1 MEVIGIIAEYNPFHN
16 GHKYH
21 IDQIKKRYPKSIIV
35 LALNGYFSER
45 GETSLLTKEDKVK
58 LSLDYGVDIVVELP
72 ALFGTQ
78 AADIFAEAS
87 VKLLNNFCVNKI
99 IFGSES
105 DSVETLER
113 IARTQL
119 YDSEF
124 DNRVKSFLK
133 EGVNYPTAL
142 AKALDVDFDFNPND
156 LLGISYI
163 KAALKNNFDIEF
175 ETIKRTNSFHDDELD
190 EDLVSASNIRNRILN
205 KENIDRYIPYK
216 KEDYIVDINIKKQ
229 FDLLCYEILTNN
241 HLENIL
247 TVDEG
252 IENKLKKEV
261 LKAFNRD
268 DLIYLVKSKRYT
280 YNKISRMLV
289 HILLNVE
296 KKSYTLD
303 YAKVLGFTQNGQ
315 KYLSNIRDELI
326 LPINPDINSDQ
337 FKYEIKASF
346 IYDLITN
353 SKTLAFE
360 TRNKPIMK

>member
-1 MEVIGIIAEYNPFHN
+1 MEVIGIICEYNPFHN

-21 IDQIKKRYPKSIIV
+21 IDEIKRRYPRSIIV

-45 GETSLLTKEDKVK
+45 GETSMLTKEDKVS
-58 LSLDYGVDIVVELP
+58 LALDYGVDIVVELP

-78 AADIFAEAS
+78 SADIFAEAA
-87 VKLLNNFCVNKI
+87 VKILNNFNVDKI

-105 DSVETLER
+105 NDVSMLEK

-119 YDSEF
+119 YDSSF
-124 DNRVKSFLK
+124 DDRVKEELK
-133 EGVNYPTAL
+133 NGVNYPTAL
-142 AKALDVDFDFNPND
+142 AKALNVDFDFNPND

-163 KAALKNNFDIEF
+163 KAALHNNFDIEF
-175 ETIKRTNSFHDDELD
+175 ETIKRTNSFHDDDLD

-205 KENIDRYIPYK
+205 KESIDRYIPYK
-216 KEDYIVDINIKKQ
+216 KEDYIVDINAKKL

-268 DLIYLVKSKRYT
+268 DLIYLIKSKRYT

-303 YAKVLGFTQNGQ
+303 YTKVLGFTQNGQ
-315 KYLSNIRDELI
+315 KYLSNIRDDLI

-337 FKYEIKASF
+337 FKCEIKASF

>member
-21 IDQIKKRYPKSIIV
+21 IDQIKKKYPHSIII

-45 GETSLLTKEDKVK
+45 GEVSFLTKEDKVS

-78 AADIFAEAS
+78 AADIFAEAA
-87 VKLLNNFCVNKI
+87 VKILNNFNVDKI

-105 DSVETLER
+105 NDVNTLEQ

-119 YDSEF
+119 YDPNF
-124 DNRVKSFLK
+124 DDRVKEELK

-142 AKALDVDFDFNPND
+142 AKALNVDFDFNPND

-163 KAALKNNFDIEF
+163 KAALHNNFEIEF
-175 ETIKRTNSFHDDELD
+175 ETIKRTNSFHDDDLD

-205 KENIDRYIPYK
+205 KENIDKYIPYK

-229 FDLLCYEILTNN
+229 FELLCYEILTNN
-241 HLENIL
+241 HLEDIL

-268 DLIYLVKSKRYT
+268 DLIYLIKSKRYT

-303 YAKVLGFTQNGQ
+303 YTKVLGFTQNGQ
-315 KYLSNIRDELI
+315 KYLSNIRDDLI

-337 FKYEIKASF
+337 FKCEIKASF

>member
-72 ALFGTQ
+72 VLFGTQ

>member
-124 DNRVKSFLK
+124 DNRV
-133 EGVNYPTAL
+133 
-142 AKALDVDFDFNPND
+142 
-156 LLGISYI
+156 
-163 KAALKNNFDIEF
+163 
-175 ETIKRTNSFHDDELD
+175 
-190 EDLVSASNIRNRILN
+190 
-205 KENIDRYIPYK
+205 
-216 KEDYIVDINIKKQ
+216 
-229 FDLLCYEILTNN
+229 
-241 HLENIL
+241 
-247 TVDEG
+247 
-252 IENKLKKEV
+252 
-261 LKAFNRD
+261 
-268 DLIYLVKSKRYT
+268 
-280 YNKISRMLV
+280 
-289 HILLNVE
+289 
-296 KKSYTLD
+296 
-303 YAKVLGFTQNGQ
+303 
-315 KYLSNIRDELI
+315 
-326 LPINPDINSDQ
+326 
-337 FKYEIKASF
+337 
-346 IYDLITN
+346 
-353 SKTLAFE
+353 
-360 TRNKPIMK
+360 

>member
-21 IDQIKKRYPKSIIV
+21 IDMIKKKYPKSIIV

-45 GETSLLTKEDKVK
+45 GDISLLSKEDKTK

-78 AADIFAEAS
+78 SADIFAEAS
-87 VKLLNNFCVNKI
+87 VKILNNFKVDKI

-105 DSVETLER
+105 NDIEAMEK

-119 YDSEF
+119 YDENF
-124 DNRVKSFLK
+124 DKRVKEELK
-133 EGVNYPTAL
+133 NGVNYPTAL
-142 AKALDVDFDFNPND
+142 AKALNIKFDFNPND

-163 KAALKNNFDIEF
+163 KAALKNNFEIEF
-175 ETIKRTNSFHDDELD
+175 ETIQRTNSYHDTILD
-190 EDLVSASNIRNRILN
+190 EEVVSASNIRERIEKN
-205 KENIDRYIPYK
+205 ENIEKYIPYNPD
-216 KEDYIVDINIKKQ
+216 DYIIDINQKKL
-229 FDLLCYEILTNN
+229 FDLLRYEIITNN
-241 HLENIL
+241 HLDRLL

-252 IENKLKKEV
+252 IDNKLKKEV
-261 LKAFNRD
+261 FKAFNRE

-303 YAKVLGFTQNGQ
+303 YTKVLGFSQNGQ
-315 KYLSNIRDELI
+315 KYLSNIRDDLI
-326 LPINPDINSDQ
+326 LPINPDINSDM
-337 FKYEIKASF
+337 FKTEIKASYIF
-346 IYDLITN
+346 DLLTS
-353 SKTLAFE
+353 SKSLAFE
-360 TRNKPIMK
+360 TRNKPIIK

>member
-175 ETIKRTNSFHDDELD
+175 ETIKRTNSFHDDDLD

-360 TRNKPIMK
+360 TRNKPIIK

>member
-21 IDQIKKRYPKSIIV
+21 IDEIKRKYPRSIIV

-45 GETSLLTKEDKVK
+45 GEVSYLTKEDKVS
-58 LSLDYGVDIVVELP
+58 LSLEYGVDIVIELP

-78 AADIFAEAS
+78 AADIFADAS
-87 VKLLNNFCVNKI
+87 IKLLNNFNVDRI

-105 DSVETLER
+105 NDVSILEK

-119 YDSEF
+119 YDPEF
-124 DNRVKSFLK
+124 NDRVKESLS

-142 AKALDVDFDFNPND
+142 ANALNIDFEFNPND

-163 KAALKNNFDIEF
+163 KASLKNEFDIEF
-175 ETIKRTNSFHDDELD
+175 ETIKRTNSFHDNDLD
-190 EDLVSASNIRNRILN
+190 EDLVSASNIRNRLLN
-205 KENIDRYIPYK
+205 KENIDKYIPYN
-216 KEDYIVDINIKKQ
+216 KEDYIVDINVKKL
-229 FDLLCYEILTNN
+229 FELLSYEILTNN
-241 HLENIL
+241 HLDEIL

-252 IENKLKKEV
+252 IDNKLKKEV
-261 LKAFNRD
+261 LKAFNRE
-268 DLIYLVKSKRYT
+268 DLIYLIKSKRYT

-303 YAKVLGFTQNGQ
+303 YAKVLGFSQNGQ
-315 KYLSNIRDELI
+315 KYLSSIRDDLV
-326 LPINPDINSDQ
+326 LPTTPNINSDQ

-346 IYDLITN
+346 VYDLITN
-353 SKTLAFE
+353 SNTLAFE
-360 TRNKPIMK
+360 TRNKPIIK

>member
-21 IDQIKKRYPKSIIV
+21 IDMIKKKYPKSIIV

-45 GETSLLTKEDKVK
+45 GDISLLSKEDKTK

-78 AADIFAEAS
+78 SADIFAEAS
-87 VKLLNNFCVNKI
+87 VKILNNFKVDKI

-105 DSVETLER
+105 NDIEAMEK

-119 YDSEF
+119 YDENF
-124 DNRVKSFLK
+124 DKRVKEELK
-133 EGVNYPTAL
+133 NGVNYPTAL
-142 AKALDVDFDFNPND
+142 AKALNIKFDFNPND

-163 KAALKNNFDIEF
+163 KAALKNNFEIEF
-175 ETIKRTNSFHDDELD
+175 ETIQRTNSYHDTVLD
-190 EDLVSASNIRNRILN
+190 EEVVSASNIRERIEKN
-205 KENIDRYIPYK
+205 ENIEKYIPYNPD
-216 KEDYIVDINIKKQ
+216 DYIVDINQKKL
-229 FDLLCYEILTNN
+229 FDLLRYEIITNN
-241 HLENIL
+241 HLDRLL

-252 IENKLKKEV
+252 IDNKLKKEV
-261 LKAFNRD
+261 FKAFNRE

-303 YAKVLGFTQNGQ
+303 YTKVLGFSQNGQ
-315 KYLSNIRDELI
+315 KYLSNIRDDLI
-326 LPINPDINSDQ
+326 LPINPDINSDM
-337 FKYEIKASF
+337 FKTEIKASYIF
-346 IYDLITN
+346 DLLTS
-353 SKTLAFE
+353 SKSLAFE
-360 TRNKPIMK
+360 TRNKPIIK

>member
-1 MEVIGIIAEYNPFHN
+1 MDVIGIIAEYNPFHN

-21 IDQIKKRYPKSIIV
+21 IDEIKKKYPKSIIV

-58 LSLDYGVDIVVELP
+58 LSLNYGVDIVVELP

-78 AADIFAEAS
+78 SADIFAEAS
-87 VKLLNNFCVNKI
+87 VKLLNNFKVDKI

-105 DSVETLER
+105 NDVSVLEK

-124 DNRVKSFLK
+124 DERVKLNLK

-142 AKALDVDFDFNPND
+142 AKALNVDFDFNPND

-163 KAALKNNFDIEF
+163 KASLKNNFEIEF
-175 ETIKRTNSFHDDELD
+175 ETIKRTNKFHDVDLD

-205 KENIDRYIPYK
+205 KENVGKYIPYK
-216 KEDYIVDINIKKQ
+216 KEDYIIDINPKKQ
-229 FDLLCYEILTNN
+229 FDLIRYEILTNN

-252 IENKLKKEV
+252 LENKLKKEV

-268 DLIYLVKSKRYT
+268 DLIYLIKSKRYT
-280 YNKISRMLV
+280 YNKISRMLI

-315 KYLSNIRDELI
+315 KYLSSIRDYLI
-326 LPINPDINSDQ
+326 LPINPDISSDQ

-360 TRNKPIMK
+360 TRNKPIIK

>member
-21 IDQIKKRYPKSIIV
+21 IDQIKLKYPKSIIV

-87 VKLLNNFCVNKI
+87 IKILNNFKVDRI

-105 DSVETLER
+105 DDVEILEK

-119 YDSEF
+119 YDPSF
-124 DNRVKSFLK
+124 DDRVKEILK

-163 KAALKNNFDIEF
+163 KASLKNNFEIEF
-175 ETIKRTNSFHDDELD
+175 ETIKRTNSFHDDDLD

-205 KENIDRYIPYK
+205 KENIDKYIPYK
-216 KEDYIVDINIKKQ
+216 KDDYIIDINPKKQ
-229 FDLLCYEILTNN
+229 FELISYEILTNN
-241 HLENIL
+241 HLEDIL

-252 IENKLKKEV
+252 IEHKLKKEV

-268 DLIYLVKSKRYT
+268 DLIYLIKSKRYT

-296 KKSYTLD
+296 KKSYSLD
-303 YAKVLGFTQNGQ
+303 YTKVLGFTQNGQ
-315 KYLSNIRDELI
+315 KYLSNIRDDLI

-337 FKYEIKASF
+337 FKCEIKASF

>member
-21 IDQIKKRYPKSIIV
+21 IDEIKRRYPKSIIV

-45 GETSLLTKEDKVK
+45 GETSFLTKEDKVS

-72 ALFGTQ
+72 CLFGTQ
-78 AADIFAEAS
+78 SADIFAEAAI
-87 VKLLNNFCVNKI
+87 KILNNFKVDRI
-99 IFGSES
+99 IFGSECN
-105 DSVETLER
+105 DVNMLDN

-119 YDSEF
+119 YDPDF
-124 DNRVKSFLK
+124 DNRVKEQLK
-133 EGVNYPTAL
+133 EGINYPTAL
-142 AKALDVDFDFNPND
+142 AKALNIDFDFNPND

-163 KAALKNNFDIEF
+163 KAVLKNNFEIEF
-175 ETIKRTNSFHDDELD
+175 ETIKRTNSFHDDDLD

-205 KENIDRYIPYK
+205 KENIDKYIPYK

-252 IENKLKKEV
+252 IDNKLKKEV
-261 LKAFNRD
+261 LKAFNRE
-268 DLIYLVKSKRYT
+268 DLIYLIKSKRYT
-280 YNKISRMLV
+280 YNKISRMLI

-303 YAKVLGFTQNGQ
+303 YTKVLGFTQNGQ
-315 KYLSNIRDELI
+315 KYLSNIRDDLI

-337 FKYEIKASF
+337 FKCEIKASY

>member
-1 MEVIGIIAEYNPFHN
+1 MDVIGIICEYNPFHN

-21 IDQIKKRYPKSIIV
+21 IDEIKKRYPKSIIV
-35 LALNGYFSER
+35 LALNGYFTER
-45 GETSLLTKEDKVK
+45 GEVSLLAKEDKVK
-58 LSLDYGVDIVVELP
+58 LALDYGVDIVCELP

-78 AADIFAEAS
+78 SADIFTEAS
-87 VKLLNNFCVNKI
+87 IKILNNFNVDKI

-105 DSVETLER
+105 NDVKLLEK

-119 YDSEF
+119 YDFEF
-124 DNRVKSFLK
+124 DKRVKEALK

-142 AKALDVDFDFNPND
+142 AQALDVEFDFNPND

-163 KAALKNNFDIEF
+163 KAALKNNFEIEF
-175 ETIKRTNSFHDDELD
+175 ETIKRTNSFHDIDLD
-190 EDLVSASNIRNRILN
+190 EELVSASNIRTRIEN
-205 KENIDRYIPYK
+205 KENVSKFVPYNL
-216 KEDYIVDINIKKQ
+216 EDYMVDINSKKL
-229 FDLLCYEILTNN
+229 FELISYEILTNN
-241 HLENIL
+241 HLDNIL

-252 IENKLKKEV
+252 IDNKLKKEI
-261 LKAFNRD
+261 LKAFNRE
-268 DLIYLVKSKRYT
+268 DLIYLIKSKRYT

-303 YAKVLGFTQNGQ
+303 YTKVLGFTQNGQ
-315 KYLSNIRDELI
+315 KYLSNIRDDLI
-326 LPINPDINSDQ
+326 FPINPDINSEQ
-337 FKYEIKASF
+337 FKCEIKASY

-360 TRNKPIMK
+360 TRNKPIMR

>member
-1 MEVIGIIAEYNPFHN
+1 MQVIGIIAEYNPFHN

-21 IDQIKKRYPKSIIV
+21 IDQIKKKYPHSIIV

-45 GETSLLTKEDKVK
+45 GEVSFLTKEDKVS

-87 VKLLNNFCVNKI
+87 IKLLNNFKVDKV

-105 DSVETLER
+105 NDVSVLEQ

-119 YDSEF
+119 YDPEF
-124 DNRVKSFLK
+124 DDRVKENLK
-133 EGVNYPTAL
+133 NGVNYPTAL
-142 AKALDVDFDFNPND
+142 AKALNIDFEFNPND

-163 KAALKNNFDIEF
+163 KSSLKNNFDIEF
-175 ETIKRTNSFHDDELD
+175 ETIKRTNSFHDEDLD

-216 KEDYIVDINIKKQ
+216 KEDYIVDVNAKKL
-229 FDLLCYEILTNN
+229 FDLLCYEILTND

-261 LKAFNRD
+261 LKAFNRE
-268 DLIYLVKSKRYT
+268 DLIYLIKSKRYT

-315 KYLSNIRDELI
+315 KYLSSIRDELI
-326 LPINPDINSDQ
+326 LPINPDINSNQ

>member
-1 MEVIGIIAEYNPFHN
+1 MNCTAIICEYNPFHN

-21 IDQIKKRYPKSIIV
+21 IDEIKKRYPHSIIV

-45 GETSLLTKEDKVK
+45 GEVSLLTKEDKVS
-58 LSLDYGVDIVVELP
+58 LALDYGVDIAVELP
-72 ALFGTQ
+72 SLFGTQ
-78 AADIFAEAS
+78 SADIFADAA
-87 VKLLNNFCVNKI
+87 VKLLNNFKVNKI
-99 IFGSES
+99 VFGSES
-105 DSVETLER
+105 NDVSTLEK
-113 IARTQL
+113 IARIQL
-119 YDSEF
+119 YDDEY
-124 DNRVKSFLK
+124 DLRVRENLK

-142 AKALDVDFDFNPND
+142 ANALNIDFDFNPND

-163 KAALKNNFDIEF
+163 KAALKNNFDIAF
-175 ETIKRTNSFHDDELD
+175 ETIKRTNSFHDDNLD
-190 EDLVSASNIRNRILN
+190 EDLVSASNIRNRLLN
-205 KENIDRYIPYK
+205 NENIDRYIPYK
-216 KEDYIVDINIKKQ
+216 KEEYIVDINIKKE
-229 FDLLCYEILTNN
+229 FDLMSYEILTND
-241 HLENIL
+241 HLDNIL

-268 DLIYLVKSKRYT
+268 DLIYLIKSKRYT
-280 YNKISRMLV
+280 YNKISRMLI

-296 KKSYTLD
+296 KKSYELS

-315 KYLSNIRDELI
+315 KYLSNIRDDI
-326 LPINPDINSDQ
+326 VLPINPDINSDQ
-337 FKYEIKASF
+337 FKCEIKASF

>member
-21 IDQIKKRYPKSIIV
+21 IDEIKRRYPKSIIV

-45 GETSLLTKEDKVK
+45 GEVSFLTKEDKVS
-58 LSLDYGVDIVVELP
+58 LSLDYGADIVVELP
-72 ALFGTQ
+72 CLFGTQ

-87 VKLLNNFCVNKI
+87 IKLLNNFKVDKI

-105 DSVETLER
+105 NNVSILEK

-119 YDSEF
+119 YDPEF
-124 DNRVKSFLK
+124 DDRVKENLK

-142 AKALDVDFDFNPND
+142 AKALNIDFEFNPND

-163 KAALKNNFDIEF
+163 KSSLKNGFEIEF
-175 ETIKRTNSFHDDELD
+175 ETIKRTNSFHDDDLD
-190 EDLVSASNIRNRILN
+190 EELVSASNIRNRILN
-205 KENIDRYIPYK
+205 KENIDKYIPYK
-216 KEDYIVDINIKKQ
+216 KEDYIVDINSKKL
-229 FDLLCYEILTNN
+229 FDLLCYEILTND

-268 DLIYLVKSKRYT
+268 DLIYLIKSKRYT

-296 KKSYTLD
+296 KKSYSLD

-315 KYLSNIRDELI
+315 KYLSSIRDDLI

-337 FKYEIKASF
+337 FKCEIKASF
-346 IYDLITN
+346 VYDIITN

>member
-78 AADIFAEAS
+78 AADIFAEAA

-156 LLGISYI
+156 LLGI
-163 KAALKNNFDIEF
+163 
-175 ETIKRTNSFHDDELD
+175 
-190 EDLVSASNIRNRILN
+190 
-205 KENIDRYIPYK
+205 
-216 KEDYIVDINIKKQ
+216 
-229 FDLLCYEILTNN
+229 
-241 HLENIL
+241 
-247 TVDEG
+247 
-252 IENKLKKEV
+252 
-261 LKAFNRD
+261 
-268 DLIYLVKSKRYT
+268 
-280 YNKISRMLV
+280 
-289 HILLNVE
+289 
-296 KKSYTLD
+296 
-303 YAKVLGFTQNGQ
+303 
-315 KYLSNIRDELI
+315 
-326 LPINPDINSDQ
+326 
-337 FKYEIKASF
+337 
-346 IYDLITN
+346 
-353 SKTLAFE
+353 
-360 TRNKPIMK
+360 

>member
-45 GETSLLTKEDKVK
+45 GEVSLLSKEDKTK

-78 AADIFAEAS
+78 SADIFAEAS
-87 VKLLNNFCVNKI
+87 VKILNNFKVDKI

-105 DSVETLER
+105 DNVGAMEK

-119 YDSEF
+119 YDDNF
-124 DNRVKSFLK
+124 DTRVKTELK
-133 EGVNYPTAL
+133 NGVNYPTAL
-142 AKALDVDFDFNPND
+142 AKALNIDFEFNPND

-163 KAALKNNFDIEF
+163 KAALKNNFEIEF
-175 ETIKRTNSFHDDELD
+175 ETIKRTNSYHDILLD
-190 EDLVSASNIRNRILN
+190 EEVVSASNIRERIEKNESIN
-205 KENIDRYIPYK
+205 KFIPYNPD
-216 KEDYIVDINIKKQ
+216 DYIVEINQKKL
-229 FDLLCYEILTNN
+229 FDLLRYEIITNN
-241 HLENIL
+241 HLDRLL

-252 IENKLKKEV
+252 IDNKLKKEV
-261 LKAFNRD
+261 LKAFNRE

-303 YAKVLGFTQNGQ
+303 YTKVLGFSQNGQ
-315 KYLSNIRDELI
+315 KYLSNIRDDLI
-326 LPINPDINSDQ
+326 LPINPDINSDM
-337 FKYEIKASF
+337 FKTEIKASYIF
-346 IYDLITN
+346 DLLTN
-353 SKTLAFE
+353 SKSLAFE
-360 TRNKPIMK
+360 TRNKPIIK

>member
-21 IDQIKKRYPKSIIV
+21 IDEIKRRYPRSIIV

-45 GETSLLTKEDKVK
+45 GETSFLTKEDKAS
-58 LSLDYGVDIVVELP
+58 LALDYGVDIVVELP

-87 VKLLNNFCVNKI
+87 VKILNNFKVDKI

-105 DSVETLER
+105 NDVTILEK

-119 YDSEF
+119 YDEEF
-124 DNRVKSFLK
+124 DERVKEELK

-142 AKALDVDFDFNPND
+142 AKALNIDFDFNPND

-163 KAALKNNFDIEF
+163 KAGLKNNFEIEF
-175 ETIKRTNSFHDDELD
+175 ETIKRTNSFHDDDLD

-241 HLENIL
+241 HLENVL

-252 IENKLKKEV
+252 IDNKLKKEV
-261 LKAFNRD
+261 LKAFNRE
-268 DLIYLVKSKRYT
+268 DLIYLIKSKRYT

-296 KKSYTLD
+296 KKSYCLD
-303 YAKVLGFTQNGQ
+303 YTKVLGFTQNGQ
-315 KYLSNIRDELI
+315 KYLSNIRDDLI

-337 FKYEIKASF
+337 FKCEIKASF

>member
-142 AKALDVDFDFNPND
+142 AKALDVDFNFNPND

-175 ETIKRTNSFHDDELD
+175 ETIKRTNSFHDDDLD

-337 FKYEIKASF
+337 FKYEIKSSF

-360 TRNKPIMK
+360 TRNKPIIK

>member
-1 MEVIGIIAEYNPFHN
+1 MQVIGIIAEYNPFHN

-21 IDQIKKRYPKSIIV
+21 IDQIKKKYPHSIIV

-45 GETSLLTKEDKVK
+45 GEVSFLTKEDKVS

-87 VKLLNNFCVNKI
+87 IKLLNNFKVDKV

-105 DSVETLER
+105 NDVSILEQ

-119 YDSEF
+119 YDPEF
-124 DNRVKSFLK
+124 DDRVKENLRN
-133 EGVNYPTAL
+133 GVNYPTAL
-142 AKALDVDFDFNPND
+142 AKALNIDFEFNPND

-163 KAALKNNFDIEF
+163 KSSLKNNFDIEF
-175 ETIKRTNSFHDDELD
+175 ETIKRTNSFHDEDLD

-216 KEDYIVDINIKKQ
+216 KEDYIVDINAKKL
-229 FDLLCYEILTNN
+229 FDLLCYEILTND

-261 LKAFNRD
+261 LKAFNRE
-268 DLIYLVKSKRYT
+268 DLIYLIKSKRYT

-315 KYLSNIRDELI
+315 KYLSSIRDELI
-326 LPINPDINSDQ
+326 LPINPDINSNQ

>member
-1 MEVIGIIAEYNPFHN
+1 MEVIGIICEYNPFHN

-21 IDQIKKRYPKSIIV
+21 IDQIKKRYPKSIII

-45 GETSLLTKEDKVK
+45 GEISLLTKEDKVK
-58 LSLDYGVDIVVELP
+58 LSLEYGVDIVVELP

-78 AADIFAEAS
+78 SADIFAEAS
-87 VKLLNNFCVNKI
+87 VKLLNNFKVDRI

-105 DSVETLER
+105 DDISMLEK

-119 YDSEF
+119 YDTNF
-124 DNRVKSFLK
+124 DSRVKEALQ

-142 AKALDVDFDFNPND
+142 ARALEVDFDFNPND

-163 KAALKNNFDIEF
+163 KTSLKNNFEIEF
-175 ETIKRTNSFHDDELD
+175 ETIKRTNKFHDIDLD
-190 EDLVSASNIRNRILN
+190 EELVSASNIRNRIMN
-205 KENIDRYIPYK
+205 NENIDRYIPYN
-216 KEDYIVDINIKKQ
+216 KEDYIIDINPKKQ
-229 FDLLCYEILTNN
+229 FDLLRYEILTNN

-268 DLIYLVKSKRYT
+268 DLIYLIKSKRYT

-315 KYLSNIRDELI
+315 KYLSSIRDDLI

-337 FKYEIKASF
+337 FKCEIKVSF

-360 TRNKPIMK
+360 TRNKPIIK

>member
-1 MEVIGIIAEYNPFHN
+1 MDVIGIICEYNPFHN

-21 IDQIKKRYPKSIIV
+21 IDEIKRRYPKSIIV

-45 GETSLLTKEDKVK
+45 GDVSMLTKEDKVS

-78 AADIFAEAS
+78 AADIFAEAAI
-87 VKLLNNFCVNKI
+87 KLLNNFKVDKI

-105 DSVETLER
+105 NDVTTLEK

-119 YDSEF
+119 YDYEF
-124 DNRVKSFLK
+124 DDRVKTYLK

-163 KAALKNNFDIEF
+163 KSALKNNFEIEF
-175 ETIKRTNSFHDDELD
+175 ETIQRTNSFHDNDLD

-205 KENIDRYIPYK
+205 KENIDKYIPYK
-216 KEDYIVDINIKKQ
+216 KEDYIVDINSKKL
-229 FDLLCYEILTNN
+229 FELLSYEILTND
-241 HLENIL
+241 HLEDIL

-252 IENKLKKEV
+252 IENKLKKEI

-268 DLIYLVKSKRYT
+268 DLIYLIKSKRYT

-315 KYLSNIRDELI
+315 KYLSHIRDDLI
-326 LPINPDINSDQ
+326 LPINPNINSDQ

>member
-175 ETIKRTNSFHDDELD
+175 ETIKRTNSFHDDDLD

>member
-58 LSLDYGVDIVVELP
+58 LSLDYGVGIVVELP

-175 ETIKRTNSFHDDELD
+175 ETIKRTNSFHDDDLD

-360 TRNKPIMK
+360 TRNKPIIK